1 MIDESIIKEQKQNKA
16 VDDYL
21 DEIDYTWEGYVPTI
35 EALRYSTFIQ
45 EVNGG
50 AEDNKTPIVHL
61 AMMDKVFNKKKRSL
75 VLCHRGLAK
84 LGTLKSGILTPSGWT
99 TMGEIKVG
107 DSVITRDG
115 KSAIVDYKTEEM
127 EFDTYE
133 IVLSDG
139 SSFEVGDEHN
149 NIVWMYRKKEREKV
163 LTTKQLLKRQLFVE
177 TKNRKDSK
185 EPKRQYTYSIPLV
198 SPIEFK
204 HKEFDI
210 EPYVLGYGIANGYLK
225 KGTISSHKDDI
236 EEIRSYICE
245 LGYDCSDIYNVVD
258 TNSSRFNIRGG
269 VYKSYS
275 ELISR
280 TKRIP
285 KEYFLG
291 SIKQRTELL
300 KGLMDGDG
308 SISKNGSVSYSSFN
322 RELAEDVRDLAR
334 SLGAISYVKEY
345 SRIRREDVELE
356 SCTAE
361 YVVTI
366 NIKINPFKLKRKADR
381 WKPTKKNSR
390 AIVDIKPLGKQKGHC
405 IHVDDSTHSY
415 LTDGYTVTHNTTLF
429 AEYLFLH
436 IAAFGYMPG
445 FGKVNLALYVTD
457 SIENGVKN
465 LRRNIE
471 HRYSESEAMQAM
483 VPNRRI
489 MVGNGRGAMLDVTDE
504 DGMEEFARQEEE
516 YQSKNYGGRKFTD
529 IRLEFENYKGHKF
542 VVKGYGAASGV
553 RGSKEMGMR
562 PQLCHKKGTIV
573 TTDIGTHKV
582 EDYYKCGDSRIE
594 KGKIVT
600 VSGVIEPE
608 VVTNEHRY
616 MAMQIIS
623 KRIKKYLED
632 GKTKS
637 ETTYEYTNNDWI
649 EAKNIKVCKKTGNQ
663 TIVDTYLAKKIDYT
677 ISDVKPIKCFNNV
690 IKSRNEN
697 GTILKSSKVE
707 ILKIKNEMLLD
718 EFWWLYGLW
727 LADGHVSK
735 TQFGYSIANTQ
746 EHTVGLKVL
755 EYAKAC
761 GFSVTK
767 KVEKNGCYQVNI
779 NSSEISRWMK
789 EYKRGNSIKDIPE
802 WVLKLDLEK
811 QKQLLLGYIA
821 GDGYVTKKSIRINS
835 INKKV
840 LEQLGTICERLG
852 ISFHIRNAKK
862 EGITKFKSGYCSN
875 HKHQY
880 EIMIRDGV
888 RNALGIDVD
897 ENPLIKKEVI
907 IKDGFIYRKVKE
919 VADSE
924 LEEFIP
930 IQTPDHTYVTSFGI
944 SHNCVFDD
952 IISDEDARSPTII
965 QTIED
970 TVYKAVSKALDP
982 TRQKQV
988 WLGTPFNQNDPIYK
1002 AAESGRWEVACY
1014 PIAED
1019 FDATTTREDFRG
1031 SWEER
1036 FNYDY
1041 VKDEFDTAMALG
1053 RPDDFYKELMLRIAN
1068 SDDRLIPEKS
1078 IARYDRNRFLLE
1090 NKDNLY
1096 YYITTDAGVSENKTA
1111 DFSVI
1116 QVWGVSHDKK
1126 IYLVDWWLGKV
1137 KSSEFLKE
1145 LFKMTKK
1152 WKKNLQGVGIEVN
1165 GQQKGTISFIEEKMI
1180 EEDEF
1185 FFLLSEN
1192 GNINGEKGIRNAPGM
1207 KKYDRFKAI
1216 EPWFSSGKIVIPEGY
1231 KDDEFIIEFDN
1242 EIKLVSKT
1250 NTGRK
1255 IGKARHDD
1263 VLDAIA
1269 MLGVIEIIN
1278 PPKDLA
1284 LLNKEPE
1291 DVKPVEFRFLG
1302 RKIDF
1307 GNVEK
1312 KDNKNGYSSYLN

>member
-84 LGTLKSGILTPSGWT
+84 
-99 TMGEIKVG
+99 
-107 DSVITRDG
+107 
-115 KSAIVDYKTEEM
+115 
-127 EFDTYE
+127 
-133 IVLSDG
+133 
-139 SSFEVGDEHN
+139 
-149 NIVWMYRKKEREKV
+149 
-163 LTTKQLLKRQLFVE
+163 
-177 TKNRKDSK
+177 
-185 EPKRQYTYSIPLV
+185 
-198 SPIEFK
+198 
-204 HKEFDI
+204 
-210 EPYVLGYGIANGYLK
+210 
-225 KGTISSHKDDI
+225 
-236 EEIRSYICE
+236 
-245 LGYDCSDIYNVVD
+245 
-258 TNSSRFNIRGG
+258 
-269 VYKSYS
+269 
-275 ELISR
+275 
-280 TKRIP
+280 
-285 KEYFLG
+285 
-291 SIKQRTELL
+291 
-300 KGLMDGDG
+300 
-308 SISKNGSVSYSSFN
+308 
-322 RELAEDVRDLAR
+322 
-334 SLGAISYVKEY
+334 
-345 SRIRREDVELE
+345 
-356 SCTAE
+356 
-361 YVVTI
+361 
-366 NIKINPFKLKRKADR
+366 
-381 WKPTKKNSR
+381 
-390 AIVDIKPLGKQKGHC
+390 
-405 IHVDDSTHSY
+405 
-415 LTDGYTVTHNTTLF
+415 TTLF

-562 PQLCHKKGTIV
+562 PQLC
-573 TTDIGTHKV
+573 
-582 EDYYKCGDSRIE
+582 
-594 KGKIVT
+594 
-600 VSGVIEPE
+600 
-608 VVTNEHRY
+608 
-616 MAMQIIS
+616 
-623 KRIKKYLED
+623 
-632 GKTKS
+632 
-637 ETTYEYTNNDWI
+637 
-649 EAKNIKVCKKTGNQ
+649 
-663 TIVDTYLAKKIDYT
+663 
-677 ISDVKPIKCFNNV
+677 
-690 IKSRNEN
+690 
-697 GTILKSSKVE
+697 
-707 ILKIKNEMLLD
+707 
-718 EFWWLYGLW
+718 
-727 LADGHVSK
+727 
-735 TQFGYSIANTQ
+735 
-746 EHTVGLKVL
+746 
-755 EYAKAC
+755 
-761 GFSVTK
+761 
-767 KVEKNGCYQVNI
+767 
-779 NSSEISRWMK
+779 
-789 EYKRGNSIKDIPE
+789 
-802 WVLKLDLEK
+802 
-811 QKQLLLGYIA
+811 
-821 GDGYVTKKSIRINS
+821 
-835 INKKV
+835 
-840 LEQLGTICERLG
+840 
-852 ISFHIRNAKK
+852 
-862 EGITKFKSGYCSN
+862 
-875 HKHQY
+875 
-880 EIMIRDGV
+880 
-888 RNALGIDVD
+888 
-897 ENPLIKKEVI
+897 
-907 IKDGFIYRKVKE
+907 
-919 VADSE
+919 
-924 LEEFIP
+924 
-930 IQTPDHTYVTSFGI
+930 
-944 SHNCVFDD
+944 VFDD

-1036 FNYDY
+1036 FSYDY

-1116 QVWGVSHDKK
+1116 EVWGVSHDKK
-1126 IYLVDWWLGKV
+1126 IHLVDWWLGKV

-1185 FFLLSEN
+1185 FF
-1192 GNINGEKGIRNAPGM
+1192 
-1207 KKYDRFKAI
+1207 Y
-1216 EPWFSSGKIVIPEGY
+1216 
-1231 KDDEFIIEFDN
+1231 
-1242 EIKLVSKT
+1242 
-1250 NTGRK
+1250 
-1255 IGKARHDD
+1255 
-1263 VLDAIA
+1263 
-1269 MLGVIEIIN
+1269 
-1278 PPKDLA
+1278 
-1284 LLNKEPE
+1284 
-1291 DVKPVEFRFLG
+1291 
-1302 RKIDF
+1302 
-1307 GNVEK
+1307 
-1312 KDNKNGYSSYLN
+1312 